1 MSTKSKAAE
10 KVAKAEKPG
19 IKTSD
24 MPLRIEEKIRKNY
37 NSFKAAS
44 GEVAAEKLI
53 KELTAAFVADQDNS
67 KVIKTANR
75 SYLDRIPDDPA
86 KQAGLHFNLKIHG
99 SLKAP
104 EEKSED
110 GTEEAASSEPAK
122 GSNVMQASSSEVG
135 SNLQASAL

>member
-10 KVAKAEKPG
+10 KAAKPEKPG

-53 KELTAAFVADQDNS
+53 KELAAALVAEQDNS
-67 KVIKTANR
+67 KVINTANR
-75 SYLDRIPDDPA
+75 SYLDRITDDPA
-86 KQAGLHFNLKIHG
+86 IQAGLHFNLKVYG

-104 EEKSED
+104 DAKSAD
-110 GTEEAASSEPAK
+110 GTKETDSSEPAK
-122 GSNVMQASSSEVG
+122 ESNVNPAPSSEVG
-135 SNLQASAL
+135 SNLQASAV